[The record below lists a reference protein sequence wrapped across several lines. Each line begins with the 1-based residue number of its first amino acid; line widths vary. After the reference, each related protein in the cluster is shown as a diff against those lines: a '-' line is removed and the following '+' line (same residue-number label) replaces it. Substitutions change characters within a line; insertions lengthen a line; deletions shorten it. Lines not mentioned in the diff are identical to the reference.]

1 MKKIFLLALL
11 LAGLGLVMGGCSS
24 STDPAEIESNLE
36 DFGQF
41 TATDEAS
48 PDFGDADLAEVLAD
62 TEEEEYD
69 DPVAESPVVIN
80 MNNLGHPDVFGF
92 RMIWGNLPRD
102 TNVTKFTDWSG
113 SLTISRGAIVVT
125 HLIKFEP
132 GQDYLLPRYNDT
144 GYYIPEEL
152 HWVSQT
158 SWHMDGLA
166 TKLYIPPSVNEDTVT
181 LTYESDQLSISFTID
196 QLEDLDTLID
206 VDYGNAVSFQAIR
219 CELWADSPTRGH
231 LAGRWGRDDNG
242 QGIFYGRWM
251 NSNGRL
257 VGAIKG
263 VWGIDDAGN
272 QVFIGKWIDRS
283 GKFRGFVKG
292 LWYQDPLSDNVRA
305 SGRFRGMIFNAER
318 LRIGYLH
325 GHYTM
330 RTDRPGGYFAG
341 KWCVGECSD
350 YH

>member
-1 MKKIFLLALL
+1 
-11 LAGLGLVMGGCSS
+11 
-24 STDPAEIESNLE
+24 
-36 DFGQF
+36 
-41 TATDEAS
+41 
-48 PDFGDADLAEVLAD
+48 
-62 TEEEEYD
+62 
-69 DPVAESPVVIN
+69 
-80 MNNLGHPDVFGF
+80 
-92 RMIWGNLPRD
+92 
-102 TNVTKFTDWSG
+102 
-113 SLTISRGAIVVT
+113 
-125 HLIKFEP
+125 LIKFEP

-318 LRIGYLH
+318 LRIGYLQRSVP
-325 GHYTM
+325 GYDIQC
-330 RTDRPGGYFAG
+330 RTSADRVSSRALHDEDGPPRWIFRGQMVRRRMFRLSLNKA
-341 KWCVGECSD
+341 
-350 YH
+350 